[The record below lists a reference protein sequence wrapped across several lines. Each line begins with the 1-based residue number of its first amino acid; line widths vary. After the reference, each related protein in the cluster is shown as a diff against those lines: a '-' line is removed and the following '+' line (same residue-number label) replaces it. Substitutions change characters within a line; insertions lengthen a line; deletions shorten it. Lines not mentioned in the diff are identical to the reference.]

1 MARARSSGTPST
13 ELELS
18 SLLNA
23 RADQVWS
30 EVTTFRG
37 INAELMPILK
47 MTAPRDWKERSL
59 DEVRP
64 GQELFRSWLLLFGV
78 VPIDYDDLGIFEV
91 GPGYR
96 FLERS
101 QLLSAAPWEHER
113 LVEQVTA
120 GSCRVTDRV
129 RFAPRWTPLGP
140 LLGWFVPRLFA
151 HRHRRLRGR
160 FSGADGEPT

>member
-30 EVTTFRG
+30 EVTSFRG

-47 MTAPRDWKERSL
+47 MTAPRDWKERTL
-59 DEVRP
+59 EQVRP
-64 GQELFRSWLLLFGV
+64 GQDLFRSWLLLFGV
-78 VPIDYDDLGIFEV
+78 VPIDYDDLGIAEV

-101 QLLSAAPWEHER
+101 QMLSAALWEHER
-113 LVEQVTA
+113 LVEEVTA

-129 RFAPRWTPLGP
+129 RFAPRWTPFGP
-140 LLGWFVPRLFA
+140 LLCWFVPRLFA
-151 HRHRRLRGR
+151 HRHRRLRVR
-160 FSGADGEPT
+160 FSSGG